1 MRSCLSLILC
11 LLLGAGSAASA
22 QMTRD
27 RAKTWEFGALLMG
40 TSSESLDGDAESGL
54 RVESET
60 GWGFMGGYNFT
71 NRLAVM
77 AELSWVRP
85 RYEATF
91 VPDGG
96 GPYANFDHHAEV
108 DRLSTSSAC
117 MQVFMAVNL
126 GLFEVFS
133 RESHVFVNDADPST
147 IIGLMML
154 PQSSTATK
162 RRILTS
168 PVPLSMSTTQM

>member
-40 TSSESLDGDAESGL
+40 TSSESLDGDAGSGL

-96 GPYANFDHHAEV
+96 GPLETINARLDVSTFQVKGVFNLLEGHITPFVEGGIGWTRV
-108 DRLSTSSAC
+108 DSNIISSPPITGC
-117 MQVFMAVNL
+117 
-126 GLFEVFS
+126 
-133 RESHVFVNDADPST
+133 
-147 IIGLMML
+147 
-154 PQSSTATK
+154 
-162 RRILTS
+162 
-168 PVPLSMSTTQM
+168 